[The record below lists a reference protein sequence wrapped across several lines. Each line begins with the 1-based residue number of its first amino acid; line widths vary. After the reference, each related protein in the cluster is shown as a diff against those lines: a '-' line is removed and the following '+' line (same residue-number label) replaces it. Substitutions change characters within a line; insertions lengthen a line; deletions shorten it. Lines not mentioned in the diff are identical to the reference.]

1 VEGADTV
8 GGGRE
13 SAPPAGEQ
21 GGLVQEIGG
30 HSMDAFAVEGEH
42 DEHGLPND
50 QEVATARED
59 DGGRDAELLGMVLA
73 EDQQSEAAD
82 RGGGANSRAE
92 ADDVEMELD
101 AGSTDCECG
110 AGDQSGEASGTTSVP
125 EGAEGE
131 DDEDDG
137 RKGADGQ
144 QKEGL
149 QQQEGEGNDRDGQQR
164 QNEKS
169 EDEKYEADEE
179 GEEQDAEG
187 GAGGRL
193 TNQAGSSH
201 DDGEQRS
208 GLLEDARVAAGSS
221 AAAANEAASRIEPA
235 EQVDAA
241 SNKRRSRKVQGASR
255 GAAAQKR
262 GLEARVQDGDLVW
275 AQMGRF
281 PFWPAYAFT
290 TKASATA
297 KFKITATKKDL
308 RTLGRGGRW
317 LVYFL
322 DTHDM

>member
-1 VEGADTV
+1 
-8 GGGRE
+8 
-13 SAPPAGEQ
+13 
-21 GGLVQEIGG
+21 
-30 HSMDAFAVEGEH
+30 M
-42 DEHGLPND
+42 
-50 QEVATARED
+50 
-59 DGGRDAELLGMVLA
+59 
-73 EDQQSEAAD
+73 
-82 RGGGANSRAE
+82 
-92 ADDVEMELD
+92 
-101 AGSTDCECG
+101 
-110 AGDQSGEASGTTSVP
+110 
-125 EGAEGE
+125 
-131 DDEDDG
+131 
-137 RKGADGQ
+137 
-144 QKEGL
+144 
-149 QQQEGEGNDRDGQQR
+149 
-164 QNEKS
+164 
-169 EDEKYEADEE
+169 
-179 GEEQDAEG
+179 
-187 GAGGRL
+187 
-193 TNQAGSSH
+193 
-201 DDGEQRS
+201 
-208 GLLEDARVAAGSS
+208 AAGSS